1 MNIKKGVVPTSMKWN
16 SSQIRVTDLLLSYL
30 YVDVP
35 REEAFESQTIGK
47 IYEEFGD
54 DVNIFVS
61 KMQEFLEAKFEDSG
75 VFIDNDIIV
84 EVSPFQD
91 NQYKGFTLSVS
102 LPDRNKEISKV
113 RLIDE
118 NGILTVLKQAYNNG

>member
-1 MNIKKGVVPTSMKWN
+1 MNSKKGVVPTSMKWN

-30 YVDVP
+30 YIDVP
-35 REEAFESQTIGK
+35 REDAFETQTIGK

-61 KMQEFLEAKFEDSG
+61 KMQEFLEAKFKNSG
-75 VFIDNDIIV
+75 VFNDNDVIV

-91 NQYKGFTLSVS
+91 NQYKGFTLTVS
-102 LPDRNKEISKV
+102 LPDRNKEISRVKLV
-113 RLIDE
+113 EE
-118 NGILTVLKQAYNNG
+118 NGILTTIKRIYNNG